1 MTLEHWLRDRAPAP
15 PARLARRIDEALGRR
30 READATDAASLCVD
44 AADHLLR
51 ALLQHD
57 STRRECALD
66 LLSVDA
72 LVTYAMEAAA
82 EDPDTFASRVHDTM
96 DRLAAAAQ

>member
-1 MTLEHWLRDRAPAP
+1 MISLRGKRALVTGGSRGIGA
-15 PARLARRIDEALGRR
+15 
-30 READATDAASLCVD
+30 AT
-44 AADHLLR
+44 

-82 EDPDTFASRVHDTM
+82 EDPDTFASRVHDAM